1 MAVRNESPGAATS
14 RAWLV
19 ALALVALFAIAL
31 FLRAYWNL
39 DAATEGGQFILS
51 GGSDP
56 YYHKHAVDAI
66 QARGYQTLVKDDL
79 LNYPYGSVN
88 PNPPLFEWTIAVAG
102 QLLAPFFDGNLETS
116 TWYATL
122 WTAPVFGALTVFPVY
137 FIGRALFDDRRVGL
151 VAALLWTISTSAIDA
166 AGVGA
171 ADHDATIMFFASL
184 AFLFYIQT
192 VRQFRGDGNW
202 VTTWRDGGAIGTGLR
217 NLFRARAAGF
227 GYAALT
233 GVSIAAVALTWK
245 GFPYVIGILFAY
257 AGLQMVIDHWKNRDS
272 TGLFLGTL
280 VALLVGTVLAYPYY
294 ALTDTTNFVRPVW
307 FIIGAFIVG
316 GLVLVPTRDLPTILV
331 MPAAAIVA
339 LLGAVVA
346 FFVIP
351 EVAQSLL
358 YATVYFKRTALYET
372 IAEAHPASFSDLAFG
387 IGPVVF
393 LLAIF
398 AWFAVAWRVIRTRT
412 ARPLLF
418 AVVWGAIAF
427 YMATAAIRFLF
438 NAIPV
443 FAIFAAFG
451 IVWVIDW
458 LDFGA
463 IRRSAQANGW
473 GGARKGIR
481 PMHVVGALLVAL
493 LLVAPGTMLA
503 ADAALP
509 FQKERNIADSTQSE
523 FVKNFMQKRM
533 GAYGQGFIEDYW
545 HDGLTWLDEYD
556 SHIEDPT
563 QRPAFLSWW
572 DYGHWAIAIGD
583 HPAVA
588 DNFQNGYE
596 FAANFILSQNETHAI
611 QLMAARLAP
620 LEPRQSVE
628 QMLGDAGAANPAAAY
643 DDLVNWRHVQDLDTA
658 ESAALLAAM
667 EQKTGKKIRYF
678 ATDVRMMPLD
688 DPSTPD
694 LDYGSSIYYA
704 PVTLKGDNPDEYVPV
719 KISVSGFP
727 PMTRDEF
734 EQHVREN
741 PTHNI
746 VPSSEALEFTDKFYN
761 SMFYR
766 AYVGTPPAEP
776 APTQGDSVIQALN
789 NQRPGAGLTHFRL
802 IYATPALKILEYTPG
817 VTITGQVTEE
827 GTPIPGATV
836 TAFDDAGRIL
846 LENLFTNAQGQLG
859 PEFFDVPHGSATT
872 DADGR
877 YSIVAPF
884 SMPGGNVTLVATKDG
899 IELAREAIEVPRDA
913 VGTPRT
919 LDLTLQRGSIEGM
932 VFEDKDGDG
941 AYNASSDALAPNV
954 GLTIAGQSVTTDAE
968 GKYRVDGVSAGVQNV
983 TIESETLEVA
993 LRSKNVRVNPGETTT
1008 HDVALDPKPATVS
1021 GFAYADVDGDGT
1033 FNDGDVALTSRL
1045 VDFQPDGNVTG
1056 NTASPVRETT
1066 DAGGNYTAT
1075 LPAGTYV
1082 VTATFQGADGSTYEA
1097 RETLVVL
1104 PGEDT
1109 TLDLRLA
1116 KAE

>member
-1 MAVRNESPGAATS
+1 MAVRNESPGASTS

-56 YYHKHAVDAI
+56 YYHKHAVDEI
-66 QARGYQTLVKDDL
+66 QARGFKTIEHDPL
-79 LNYPYGSVN
+79 LNYPYGSIN
-88 PNPPLFEWTIAVAG
+88 PNPPLFEWTIATAG
-102 QLLAPFFDGNLETS
+102 LLLQPFFGGDLATS
-116 TWYATL
+116 TWQATL

-137 FIGRALFDDRRVGL
+137 FIARALFDDRRVGL

-166 AGVGA
+166 SGIGA

-192 VRQFRGDGNW
+192 VRHFRGDGNW
-202 VTTWRDGGAIGTGLR
+202 VTNWRDGSAIGAGMRT
-217 NLFRARAAGF
+217 LFRARALGF

-257 AGLQMVIDHWKNRDS
+257 AGLQMVVDHWKNRDS
-272 TGLFLGTL
+272 TGLFLATL
-280 VALLVGTVLAYPYY
+280 VALLVGTLLAYPYY
-294 ALTDTTNFVRPVW
+294 SLTGTTNFVRPVW

-331 MPAAAIVA
+331 MPAALVAAI
-339 LLGAVVA
+339 LGTIVA
-346 FFVIP
+346 FFVFP
-351 EVAQSLL
+351 EVANSLL

-387 IGPVVF
+387 IGPAVF

-398 AWFAVAWRVIRTRT
+398 AWFAIAWRVIRTRT

-418 AVVWGAIAF
+418 ALVWGAIAF

-443 FAIFAAFG
+443 FAVFAAFG
-451 IVWVIDW
+451 VVWVIDW
-458 LDFGA
+458 IDFGA

-473 GGARKGIR
+473 GGARKGVR
-481 PMHVVGALLVAL
+481 PMHIVGALLVAL
-493 LLVAPGTMLA
+493 LLVAPGTLLA

-509 FQKERNIADSTQSE
+509 FQKERAIADTTQSE

-545 HDGLTWLDEYD
+545 HDGLTWLDQYD
-556 SHIEDPT
+556 AHIADPA

-572 DYGHWAIAIGD
+572 DYGHWAIAIGN

-611 QLMAARLAP
+611 QLMAARLVP
-620 LEPRQSVE
+620 LLQQAEAER
-628 QMLGDAGAANPAAAY
+628 MLGEAGVQDTRAAY
-643 DDLVNWRHVQDLDTA
+643 DALVNWRYVEEMDMA
-658 ESAALLAAM
+658 ESVAFLSAV
-667 EQKTGKKIRYF
+667 EEKTGKKIRYF
-678 ATDVRMMPLD
+678 AADVRMMPLD

-704 PVTLKGDNPDEYVPV
+704 PVTLKGDNPDDYVPV
-719 KISVSGFP
+719 KISVGSQSL
-727 PMTRDEF
+727 TRDEF
-734 EQHVREN
+734 EDLVREN
-741 PTHNI
+741 PTSLI
-746 VPSSEALEFTDKFYN
+746 TPSAEHLEFTEKFYN

-766 AYVGTPPAEP
+766 AYVGTPPSGQT
-776 APTQGDSVIQALN
+776 PTRGDAVIQALN

-802 IYATPALKILEYTPG
+802 VYATPALKILEYTPG
-817 VTITGQVTEE
+817 VKVTGTVTEE
-827 GTPIPGATV
+827 GTPIPGATL
-836 TAFDDAGRIL
+836 TAFDDAGRML
-846 LENLFTNAQGQLG
+846 LENLFTNAQGQFG
-859 PEFFDVPHGSATT
+859 PEAFDVPHGSATT
-872 DADGR
+872 DESGR
-877 YSIVAPF
+877 FELIAPF
-884 SMPGGNVTLVATKDG
+884 SMEGGNVTVVAMKDG
-899 IELAREAIEVPRDA
+899 VELARSSFVAPRDQ

-919 LDLTLQRGSIEGM
+919 LDLVVQRGSLEGL
-932 VFEDKDGDG
+932 VFEDKDGNG
-941 AYNASSDALAPNV
+941 AYNASVDALATGV
-954 GLTIAGQSVTTDAE
+954 TLTVAGQDVTTDAE
-968 GKYRVDGVSAGVQNV
+968 GRYRVDGVSAGIQNV
-983 TIESETLEVA
+983 TVQADAFEVSP
-993 LRSKNVRVNPGETTT
+993 RSRMVRVQPGETAT
-1008 HDVALDPKPATVS
+1008 HDVALDPKAATVT
-1021 GFAYADVDGDGT
+1021 GRVYADANENGAFDEGEAVGLRT
-1033 FNDGDVALTSRL
+1033 
-1045 VDFQPDGNVTG
+1045 VDFAPD
-1056 NTASPVRETT
+1056 ASVASNGAVAVREAT
-1066 DAGGNYTAT
+1066 DAGGEYAAELRPGAYT
-1075 LPAGTYV
+1075 
-1082 VTATFQGADGSTYEA
+1082 VTATYQAPDGTQYSATEP
-1097 RETLVVL
+1097 LVVAA
-1104 PGEDT
+1104 GEST
-1109 TLDLRLA
+1109 MLDLRLVKSA
-1116 KAE
+1116 